1 MKSHRAFST
10 VVTSCVL
17 ALALSCGT
25 PATAARTT
33 DYSDLW
39 FVPTESGW
47 GIQLVQQSLT
57 IFATMFVYG
66 PDGQP
71 TWYTATL
78 NYQGAGT
85 FAWNGDLIK
94 TTGPW
99 FGSASFD
106 STAVTRTV
114 VGSMTFSG
122 STTDL
127 HLGTLTY
134 TVNGVQVVKQIQRQL
149 LVYENFSG
157 TYTGVI
163 SQQGTGAMCN
173 PADNTSGM
181 PVTVQINQ
189 NATAMTI
196 VTNMNGNTCTFPGTY
211 SQRGHFGSINGSY
224 VCTSGDA
231 GTFLIFE
238 MADSQYDFRARIR
251 FVSQTGCTLAGQM
264 DGIRPYAPPTATP
277 DPTR

>member
-1 MKSHRAFST
+1 
-10 VVTSCVL
+10 
-17 ALALSCGT
+17 
-25 PATAARTT
+25 
-33 DYSDLW
+33 
-39 FVPTESGW
+39 
-47 GIQLVQQSLT
+47 
-57 IFATMFVYG
+57 VYG

-78 NYQGAGT
+78 NYQGGGT
-85 FAWNGDLIK
+85 FTWNGDLIK

-114 VGSMTFSG
+114 VGSMTFS

-127 HLGTLTY
+127 TLGTLTY

-149 LVYENFSG
+149 LVYENFNG

-196 VTNMNGNTCTFPGTY
+196 VTNTNANTCTFPGTY
-211 SQRGHFGSINGSY
+211 SQRGHFGAINGSY

-231 GTFLIFE
+231 GTFHIFE
-238 MADSQYDFRARIR
+238 MAASQYDFRARIY
-251 FVSQTGCTLAGQM
+251 FFSQTGCTLAGQM
-264 DGIRPYAPPTATP
+264 DGILPYALPTATP